1 VIANQAMD
9 VAADA
14 AAQLAI
20 RAVVRHG
27 AAFALDVDLRLPA
40 HGVTAILGPSGSGK
54 TTLLRA
60 VAGLARP
67 KPGRVA
73 LGDVVWQDET
83 GQGARIWLPAHRRPI
98 GLVFQEASLFDHLTV
113 AGNLDFGRRRVPPG
127 EQRVAL
133 EQAIELLGIGALLE
147 RRPARLSGGERQR
160 VAIARA
166 LAASPAL
173 LLMDE
178 PLAALDAARKAEL
191 LPYFE
196 RLARGLTLPI
206 LYVTHAVDEAARLA
220 RRLLLLQ
227 QGRCVALGDTAQV
240 LARLDVAQEQGDGAG
255 AIVDGVVQAADPAY
269 GLMTVRFG
277 TRPAGSDHADLAGR
291 IQCLQTAPPRAA
303 GSPVRLRV
311 LARDVSVTL
320 APARDTSILNI
331 VPAAVREIANDG
343 AAQVLLRLDACGVP
357 LLARITR
364 KSADALAL
372 APGRVVYAQIKGVA
386 VLD

>member
-1 VIANQAMD
+1 MAT
-9 VAADA
+9 DA
-14 AAQLAI
+14 ELAV
-20 RAVVRHG
+20 RAVVRQG
-27 AAFALDVDLRLPA
+27 VGFALDVDLRLPA
-40 HGVTAILGPSGSGK
+40 RGVTAILGPSGSGK

-60 VAGLARP
+60 IAGLTRP
-67 KPGRVA
+67 APGRVT
-73 LGDVVWQDET
+73 LGDAVWQDQT
-83 GQGARIWLPAHRRPI
+83 GPSRVSHRNIWLPTHRRPI
-98 GLVFQEASLFDHLTV
+98 GFVFQEASLFEHLTI
-113 AGNLDFGRRRVPPG
+113 AGNLDFGRRRVLPGQPPG
-127 EQRVAL
+127 AQRVAL
-133 EQAIELLGIGALLE
+133 DQAIELLGIGPLLE
-147 RRPARLSGGERQR
+147 RRPVGLSGGERQR

-196 RLARGLTLPI
+196 RLAREWGIPI
-206 LYVTHAVDEAARLA
+206 LYVTHAVDEAARLSQ
-220 RRLLLLQ
+220 RLLLLQ
-227 QGRCVALGDTAQV
+227 QGRCIALGSTTEI
-240 LARLDVAQEQGDGAG
+240 LARLDVAQGQGDGAG
-255 AIVDGVVQAADPAY
+255 AILDGVVEAADAAY

-277 TRPAGSDHADLAGR
+277 SGPDDQAGR
-291 IQCLQTAPPRAA
+291 IQCLQTTPPRAA

-320 APARDTSILNI
+320 THALGTTSILNI
-331 VPAAVREIANDG
+331 VPAVVRELAADG
-343 AAQVLLRLDACGVP
+343 AAQVLLRLEAHGVP

-372 APGRVVYAQIKGVA
+372 APGTPVYAQIKGVA

>member
-1 VIANQAMD
+1 
-9 VAADA
+9 
-14 AAQLAI
+14 
-20 RAVVRHG
+20 
-27 AAFALDVDLRLPA
+27 
-40 HGVTAILGPSGSGK
+40 SGSGK

-60 VAGLARP
+60 VAGLVRP
-67 KPGRVA
+67 APGRVA
-73 LGDVVWQDET
+73 LADAVWQNET
-83 GQGARIWLPAHRRPI
+83 GCGPNVWQPTHRRAI
-98 GLVFQEASLFDHLTV
+98 GFVFQEASLFDHLTV
-113 AGNLDFGRRRVPPG
+113 AGNLDFGRRRALPG
-127 EQRVAL
+127 ERRVAL
-133 EQAIELLGIGALLE
+133 DQIIELLGIGFLLD

-173 LLMDE
+173 LLLDE

-196 RLARGLTLPI
+196 RLARDCDLPM
-206 LYVTHAVDEAARLA
+206 LYVTHAVDEAARLSQ
-220 RRLLLLQ
+220 RLVLLQ
-227 QGRCVALGDTAQV
+227 QGRCVAQGATAQV

-255 AIVDGVVQAADPAY
+255 AILDGVVEATDAAY
-269 GLMTVRFG
+269 GLMTVCFG
-277 TRPAGSDHADLAGR
+277 GSGNGGDNAAGR
-291 IQCLQTAPPRAA
+291 IQCLQTAQPRAA

-320 APARDTSILNI
+320 TPARDSSILNI
-331 VPAAVREIANDG
+331 VPATVREMADDG
-343 AAQVLLRLDACGVP
+343 AAQVLLRLDAHGAP

-372 APGRVVYAQIKGVA
+372 APGMLVYAQIKGVA

>member
-1 VIANQAMD
+1 MADQ
-9 VAADA
+9 AADA
-14 AAQLAI
+14 ATGADAQLAI

-40 HGVTAILGPSGSGK
+40 CGVTAILGPSGSGK

-60 VAGLARP
+60 VAGLVRP

-73 LGDVVWQDET
+73 LGDAVWQSET
-83 GQGARIWLPAHRRPI
+83 GQGTNIWLPTHRRPI
-98 GLVFQEASLFDHLTV
+98 GFVFQEASLFDHLTV
-113 AGNLDFGRRRVPPG
+113 AGNLDFGRRRVPRG

-133 EQAIELLGIGALLE
+133 DQAIELLGIGPLLG

-196 RLARGLTLPI
+196 RLARDWATPI
-206 LYVTHAVDEAARLA
+206 LYVTHAMDEAARLSQ
-220 RRLLLLQ
+220 RLLLLQ
-227 QGRCVALGDTAQV
+227 QGRCAALGVTAQI

-255 AIVDGVVQAADPAY
+255 AILDGVAQAADAAY
-269 GLMTVRFG
+269 GLMAVRFG
-277 TRPAGSDHADLAGR
+277 NGLAGC

-303 GSPVRLRV
+303 GSPVRLRI
-311 LARDVSVTL
+311 LARDVSGSLTS
-320 APARDTSILNI
+320 APDTSILNI
-331 VPAAVREIANDG
+331 VPATVRELAADG
-343 AAQVLLRLDACGVP
+343 AAQALLRLDAHGTP

-364 KSADALAL
+364 KSAAALAL
-372 APGRVVYAQIKGVA
+372 APDMPVYAQIKGVA

>member
-1 VIANQAMD
+1 MAD
-9 VAADA
+9 RAADA
-14 AAQLAI
+14 GIDAQLTI

-27 AAFALDVDLRLPA
+27 AAFALDIDLCLPA
-40 HGVTAILGPSGSGK
+40 CGVTAILGPSGSGK

-60 VAGLARP
+60 AAGLVRP
-67 KPGRVA
+67 VPGRVA
-73 LGDVVWQDET
+73 LGGAVWQDET
-83 GQGARIWLPAHRRPI
+83 GQDAGVWLPAHRRPI
-98 GLVFQEASLFDHLTV
+98 GFVFQEASLFDHLSV

-127 EQRVAL
+127 QRRVAL
-133 EQAIELLGIGALLE
+133 EQAIELLGIGPLLD

-196 RLARGLTLPI
+196 RLARDWAMPI
-206 LYVTHAVDEAARLA
+206 LYVTHAIDEAARLSQH
-220 RRLLLLQ
+220 LLLLR
-227 QGRCVALGDTAQV
+227 QGRCAALGATAQV
-240 LARLDVAQEQGDGAG
+240 LARLDVAQGQGDGAS
-255 AIVDGVVQAADPAY
+255 AILDGVVEAADAAY
-269 GLMTVRFG
+269 GLMSVRFG
-277 TRPAGSDHADLAGR
+277 GGSAGL

-303 GSPVRLRV
+303 GAPVRLRV

-320 APARDTSILNI
+320 APAQGSSILNI
-331 VPAAVREIANDG
+331 VPAIVRELAADG
-343 AAQVLLRLDACGVP
+343 AAQVLLRLDAHGVP

-372 APGRVVYAQIKGVA
+372 APDMPVYAQIKGVA

>member
-1 VIANQAMD
+1 MTEQAARED
-9 VAADA
+9 AGIPADRPA
-14 AAQLAI
+14 GAELAL

-27 AAFALDVDLRLPA
+27 AAFALDVDLHLPA
-40 HGVTAILGPSGSGK
+40 HGITAILGPSGSGK

-60 VAGLARP
+60 VAGLTRP
-67 KPGRVA
+67 APGRVV
-73 LGDVVWQDET
+73 LGDAVWQDEA
-83 GQGARIWLPAHRRPI
+83 GHGPCIWLPAHRRPI
-98 GLVFQEASLFDHLTV
+98 GFVFQEASLFDHLTV
-113 AGNLDFGRRRVPPG
+113 AGNLAFGRRRVPAG
-127 EQRVAL
+127 ARRVAL
-133 EQAIELLGIGALLE
+133 DQAIELLGIGALLD

-196 RLARGLTLPI
+196 RLARDWDMPI
-206 LYVTHAVDEAARLA
+206 LYVTHAMDEAARLSQH
-220 RRLLLLQ
+220 LLLLQ
-227 QGRCVALGDTAQV
+227 QGRCAAFGATAQV
-240 LARLDVAQEQGDGAG
+240 LARLDVAQGQGDGAG
-255 AIVDGVVQAADPAY
+255 AVLDGVVEAVDAAY
-269 GLMTVRFG
+269 GLMSVRFG
-277 TRPAGSDHADLAGR
+277 NGLAGR

-303 GSPVRLRV
+303 GSSVRLRV

-320 APARDTSILNI
+320 TQALGTTSILNI
-331 VPAAVREIANDG
+331 VPAVVRELAADG
-343 AAQVLLRLDACGVP
+343 AAQILVRLDANGAP

-364 KSADALAL
+364 KSADSLAL
-372 APGRVVYAQIKGVA
+372 APDAAVYAQIKGVA

>member
-1 VIANQAMD
+1 MAGQ
-9 VAADA
+9 AADA
-14 AAQLAI
+14 AAGAGADAQLAV

-27 AAFALDVDLRLPA
+27 ADFALDVDLRLPA
-40 HGVTAILGPSGSGK
+40 RGVTAILGPSGSGK

-60 VAGLARP
+60 VAGLTRP
-67 KPGRVA
+67 APGRVA
-73 LGDVVWQDET
+73 LGDAVWQDET
-83 GQGARIWLPAHRRPI
+83 GQASRHVPGIWQPAHRRPI
-98 GLVFQEASLFDHLTV
+98 GFVFQEASLFDNLTV

-127 EQRVAL
+127 QRRVAL
-133 EQAIELLGIGALLE
+133 DQAIELLGIGALLD

-178 PLAALDAARKAEL
+178 PLAALDTARKAEL

-196 RLARGLTLPI
+196 RLAREWAIPM
-206 LYVTHAVDEAARLA
+206 LYVTHAVDEAARLSQ
-220 RRLLLLQ
+220 RLLLLQ
-227 QGRCVALGDTAQV
+227 QGCCAALGDTVQI
-240 LARLDVAQEQGDGAG
+240 LARLDVAQGQGDGAG
-255 AIVDGVVQAADPAY
+255 AIIDGVVEAADAAY
-269 GLMTVRFG
+269 GLMSVRFG
-277 TRPAGSDHADLAGR
+277 DDAACR

-320 APARDTSILNI
+320 TPAPDTSILNI
-331 VPAAVREIANDG
+331 VPAVVRELAADG
-343 AAQVLLRLDACGVP
+343 PAQVLLRLDAYGAP

-364 KSADALAL
+364 KSADALTL
-372 APGRVVYAQIKGVA
+372 APDKPVYAQIKGVA
-386 VLD
+386 VVD